1 MKIKSKLYILF
12 HNMDIKIVLQ
22 QQISNADYNTH
33 ISIFKYIVKEKI
45 NYELG
50 DGVVFDVNTL
60 NKNQIKK
67 LLKVTKKFQKVNDDL
82 VV

>member
-1 MKIKSKLYILF
+1 
-12 HNMDIKIVLQ
+12 MDIKIVLQ
-22 QQISNADYNTH
+22 QQISNADYNTY

-50 DGVVFDVNTL
+50 DGVVFDVSTL

-67 LLKVTKKFQKVNDDL
+67 LLKVTKKFQKINDDL

>member
-1 MKIKSKLYILF
+1 
-12 HNMDIKIVLQ
+12 MDIKIVLQ

-50 DGVVFDVNTL
+50 DGVVFDVSTL

-67 LLKVTKKFQKVNDDL
+67 LLKVTKKFQKINDDL

>member
-1 MKIKSKLYILF
+1 
-12 HNMDIKIVLQ
+12 MDIKIVLQ
-22 QQISNADYNTH
+22 QQISNADYNTY

>member
-1 MKIKSKLYILF
+1 MK
-12 HNMDIKIVLQ
+12 IKIVLQ

-33 ISIFKYIVKEKI
+33 MSIFKYIVKEKI

-67 LLKVTKKFQKVNDDL
+67 LLKVTKKFQEINNDL

>member
-1 MKIKSKLYILF
+1 
-12 HNMDIKIVLQ
+12 MDIKIVLQ
-22 QQISNADYNTH
+22 QQISNADYNAY

-67 LLKVTKKFQKVNDDL
+67 LLKVTKKFQKINDDL

>member
-1 MKIKSKLYILF
+1 
-12 HNMDIKIVLQ
+12 MDIKIVLQ
-22 QQISNADYNTH
+22 QQISNADYNAY

>member
-1 MKIKSKLYILF
+1 MKIKSKLYNIF

-67 LLKVTKKFQKVNDDL
+67 LLKVTKKFQKINDDL

>member
-1 MKIKSKLYILF
+1 
-12 HNMDIKIVLQ
+12 MDIKIVLQ

-67 LLKVTKKFQKVNDDL
+67 LLKVTKKFQKINDDL
-82 VV
+82 VVENKKYNIIL

>member
-1 MKIKSKLYILF
+1 MKIKSKLYIISQ
-12 HNMDIKIVLQ
+12 HGYKNP

-33 ISIFKYIVKEKI
+33 VSIFKYIVKEKI

-67 LLKVTKKFQKVNDDL
+67 LLKVTKKFQKINDDL

>member
-1 MKIKSKLYILF
+1 MDLKIIL
-12 HNMDIKIVLQ
+12 Q
-22 QQISNADYNTH
+22 EQISKADYNTH

-50 DGVVFDVNTL
+50 DGVIFDVNTL

-67 LLKVTKKFQKVNDDL
+67 LLKVTKKFQKINDDL

>member
-1 MKIKSKLYILF
+1 
-12 HNMDIKIVLQ
+12 MDIKIILKE
-22 QQISNADYNTH
+22 QICNADYNTH

-45 NYELG
+45 IYELN
-50 DGVVFDVNTL
+50 DGIIFDVNTL

-67 LLKVTKKFQKVNDDL
+67 LLKVTNKFQKINNNL

>member
-1 MKIKSKLYILF
+1 
-12 HNMDIKIVLQ
+12 MDIKIILQ
-22 QQISNADYNTH
+22 QQISNADYNSH

-67 LLKVTKKFQKVNDDL
+67 LLKVTKKFQKINDDL

>member
-1 MKIKSKLYILF
+1 MYT
-12 HNMDIKIVLQ
+12 IVLQ
-22 QQISNADYNTH
+22 QQISNADYNTY

-67 LLKVTKKFQKVNDDL
+67 LLKVTKKFQKINDDL